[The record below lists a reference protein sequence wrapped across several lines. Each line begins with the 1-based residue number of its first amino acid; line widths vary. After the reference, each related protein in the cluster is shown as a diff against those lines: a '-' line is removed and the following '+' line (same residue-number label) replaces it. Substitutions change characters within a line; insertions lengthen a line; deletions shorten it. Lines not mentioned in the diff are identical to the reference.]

1 MRRLSALG
9 SRLSAS
15 AAAGTPRRRA
25 DVPRAEP
32 FPLAAPAERREPTAA
47 SPAPPA
53 PPARPALPRLALLLA
68 LAASPAA
75 AQERLLDAFDS
86 TAAWGAAPSDGVSLR
101 LAADSGHRGRALRMD
116 VDFQGGGGYAVARR
130 KLPLELP
137 PNYAITFWV
146 RGDVPPNNLEF
157 KLVDPSGDNV
167 WWVNRRDFKF
177 PAAWTKV
184 TIRKRNVE
192 FAWGPSGGGEL
203 KTLGSLEIAVTAGSG
218 GRGRVWLDELAITP
232 LEPVTAYDLTPK
244 AEASSQAAGSA
255 AALALDGDTA
265 SAWRSA
271 RDGEQQLTVDF
282 GKVREYGGLVL
293 RWDAADHA
301 THYTVATSA
310 DGKAWTPAY
319 TVRDGD
325 GGRDF
330 IPLPETEGRWLRL
343 ALQKS
348 ARGRGYALRHVD
360 VRPLDFAATPNAFA
374 AAVARESPAGSYP
387 RYLYGQ
393 QSYWTVLGVP
403 GDDREGLLSDD
414 GMLETGKGAFSL
426 EPFVRVGGRLV
437 GWRDVTRTHALDGG
451 SLPIPT
457 VTWAAP
463 GLAVAVTALAEGSP
477 GQSVLYA
484 RYRVENRGTSSQQA
498 TLYLALRP
506 FQVNPSSQF
515 LGTPGGTAELRELA
529 YAKGVVAVNRDR
541 AVVSLTRPGGFG
553 ASAFDAGNVVDAL
566 RQGRLPKAQRLV
578 DSTGRA
584 SAALAYPLRL
594 APGAAAEVYV
604 AVPLHDKAPRPAAS
618 VAPAAARAL
627 FEARLAAAR
636 QLWSERLGRVA
647 ITLPAPARRVA
658 ESVRST
664 LAYILINADGAAIQ
678 PGSRSYERS
687 WIRDGS
693 LTSAALLRLGH
704 EAEVK
709 RFREWYAPFQYAN
722 GKVPCCVDR
731 RGADPV
737 PEHDSHGQLVY
748 LAAEYYRHTGD
759 RAALE
764 QAWPRVVKAVGYI
777 DSLRQ
782 QRMTAEY
789 RTPAKQ
795 AYFGMVPASI
805 SHEGYSAKP
814 MHSYWDDLFV
824 LRGLKD
830 AAEIAGVLGHKAEF
844 ARFSTIRNA
853 FRAHLVAS
861 YQRAMA
867 ERGIDFLPGSVEL
880 GDFDATSTT
889 VGVAPG
895 GELGRLPE
903 RALRRTF
910 DKYWE
915 SFVARRSGAEP
926 WEAYTPYEWRVAG
939 TYVRL
944 GQPERAHAL
953 LEWFFEHQRPRGWN
967 HWAEVVFRDPATP
980 KFIGDMPHTW
990 VGSDFVRSVLDFF
1003 AYERESDAALVL
1015 GAGIPAAWAAA
1026 DSGVG
1031 VARLRTHYGPLTY
1044 TMRATGS
1051 EVRVRVEGGVRVP
1064 PGGVVVRAPFPFAPA
1079 SATVNGQPAAV
1090 TGGEVVVR
1098 ALPADVVLRR

>member
-1 MRRLSALG
+1 
-9 SRLSAS
+9 
-15 AAAGTPRRRA
+15 
-25 DVPRAEP
+25 
-32 FPLAAPAERREPTAA
+32 
-47 SPAPPA
+47 
-53 PPARPALPRLALLLA
+53 
-68 LAASPAA
+68 
-75 AQERLLDAFDS
+75 
-86 TAAWGAAPSDGVSLR
+86 
-101 LAADSGHRGRALRMD
+101 MD
-116 VDFQGGGGYAVARR
+116 VDFHGGGGYAVARR

-137 PNYAITFWV
+137 ANYALTFWI

-167 WWVNRRDFKF
+167 WWVNRRDYKF

-192 FAWGPSGGGEL
+192 FAWGPSGGGEM
-203 KTLGSLEIAVTAGSG
+203 KTVGSLEIAVTAGSG
-218 GRGRVWLDELAITP
+218 GKGRVWLDELAITP
-232 LEPVTAYDLTPK
+232 LEPVTAYDRTPVVG
-244 AEASSQAAGSA
+244 ASSQAAGTTG
-255 AALALDGDTA
+255 ALALDGDSAT
-265 SAWRSA
+265 AWRSA

-293 RWDAADHA
+293 RWDGADHA
-301 THYTVATSA
+301 ASYTVATSP
-310 DGKAWTPAY
+310 DGRAWTPAY
-319 TVRDGD
+319 AVRGSD

-330 IPLPETEGRWLRL
+330 IPLPESESRWLRL
-343 ALQKS
+343 ALHKS
-348 ARGRGYALRHVD
+348 ARGRGYALRELD
-360 VRPLDFAATPNAFA
+360 VRPLDFAATPNKFA
-374 AAVARESPAGSYP
+374 EAVARESPAGSYP
-387 RYLYGQ
+387 RYLSGT

-403 GDDREGLLSDD
+403 ADEREGLLSDD
-414 GMLETGKGAFSL
+414 GMLETGKGAFSV

-437 GWRDVTRTHALDGG
+437 GWRDVTRTHSLDGG
-451 SLPIPT
+451 SLPVPT

-463 GLAVAVTALAEGSP
+463 GLAVAVTAFADGAP

-484 RYRVENRGTSSQQA
+484 RYRVENRASSSQEA

-506 FQVNPSSQF
+506 FQVNPSWQF
-515 LGTPGGTAELRELA
+515 LGTPGGTAELRELT
-529 YAKGVVAVNRDR
+529 YDKGVVAVNRDR
-541 AVVSLTRPGGFG
+541 AVVSLTRPSGFG
-553 ASAFDAGNVVDAL
+553 ATAFDAGNVVDQL
-566 RQGRLPKAQRLV
+566 RQGALPKAQRLV

-584 SAALAYPLRL
+584 SAALAYRLRL
-594 APGAAAEVYV
+594 GAGAAAEVYV
-604 AVPLHDKAPRPAAS
+604 AVPLYEKTPRPAANL
-618 VAPAAARAL
+618 APAAARAL
-627 FEARLAAAR
+627 FEARLAAVR
-636 QLWSERLGRVA
+636 QQWSERLGRVA
-647 ITLPAPARRVA
+647 ITLPASARRVS
-658 ESVRST
+658 ETVRST
-664 LAYILINADGAAIQ
+664 LAYILINQDGPAIQ

-709 RFREWYAPFQYAN
+709 RFLEWYAPFQYPN

-737 PEHDSHGQLVY
+737 PEHDSHGQLIF
-748 LAAEYYRHTGD
+748 LAAEYYRQTGD
-759 RAALE
+759 RATLE
-764 QAWPRVVKAVGYI
+764 SIWPHVVKAVAYI

-782 QRMTAEY
+782 QSMTAEY

-805 SHEGYSAKP
+805 SHEGYSAKA

-824 LRGLKD
+824 MRGLKD
-830 AAEIAGVLGHKAEF
+830 AVEIAAALGRKAEG
-844 ARFSTIRNA
+844 ARFATIRNA

-861 YQRAMA
+861 YQRAMSD
-867 ERGIDFLPGSVEL
+867 RRIDYLPGSVEL

-895 GELGRLPE
+895 GELGRLPD
-903 RALRRTF
+903 RPLRRTF

-939 TYVRL
+939 TFVRL
-944 GQPERAHAL
+944 GQPDRAHAL
-953 LEWFFEHQRPRGWN
+953 LAWFFEHQRPRGWN

-1003 AYERESDAALVL
+1003 AYERESDSTLVL
-1015 GAGIPAAWAAA
+1015 GAGVPMAWAAA

-1031 VARLRTHYGPLTY
+1031 VARLRTHYGPLSY
-1044 TMRATGS
+1044 TMRAAGAG
-1051 EVRVRVEGGVRVP
+1051 EVRLRVEGGLRVP
-1064 PGGVVVRAPFPFAPA
+1064 PGGVVVRAPFPFAAA
-1079 SATVNGQPAAV
+1079 SATVNGQPTPV
-1090 TGGEVVVR
+1090 VGGEVVVR